1 MSDCERM
8 REALGAYILGALD
21 EHEAARVRSHLDR
34 CPPCRAEHDSLGPL
48 PGLLTVATGAE
59 AATAEP
65 LPHAF
70 EERLLDAYARDRKA
84 TPARRRRRL
93 RRVRLQWPA
102 IAVTAAAVAAAAVGV
117 VLVTGGE
124 DPPPRYD
131 VAFQNTGAVP
141 GASGHAELESVS
153 GGTAL
158 HLFVRNLPRD
168 PRAVYEVVCE
178 APTWKASAGT
188 FRVNVEGRAYVV
200 LTTAA
205 RRGEYDA
212 IRIVRR
218 SRDVHGKIVAR
229 DVLSARL
236 S

>member
-1 MSDCERM
+1 MSDCDRT
-8 REALGAYILGALD
+8 REAIGAYVLGALD
-21 EHEAARVRSHLDR
+21 EDEAAQVRGHLDR
-34 CPPCRAEHDSLGPL
+34 CPRCRAEHDSLGPL

-59 AATAEP
+59 RANAEP

-70 EERLLDAYARDRKA
+70 EERLLDAYARDRAA
-84 TPARRRRRL
+84 TPVRRRRRL
-93 RRVRLQWPA
+93 RRLRLHWPA
-102 IAVTAAAVAAAAVGV
+102 LAAATAAVAAAGVGV
-117 VLVTGGE
+117 VVVTGGE
-124 DPPPRYD
+124 EPSPRYD
-131 VAFQNTGAVP
+131 VAFRSTGAVP
-141 GASGHAELESVS
+141 GATARAELESVP

-158 HLFVRNLPRD
+158 HLWVRNLPRD

-205 RRGEYDA
+205 RRGEYDS
-212 IRIVRR
+212 IRVVRR
-218 SRDVHGKIVAR
+218 SRDANGQIVAR
-229 DVLSARL
+229 DVLAARL